1 MARIH
6 IEDLKDSCKC
16 NFVNISKFLVYCIQ
30 HGFYCGILFRDFGLS
45 TSEYKH
51 ILRIAGKDME
61 GGKKLIVAL
70 SEIKGVGYNF
80 AQVLIQS
87 LNINPNMRVGFLT
100 ENDIHEIEQAISN
113 PAKAGIPQWY
123 LNRRKNMDDGSNNH
137 IITSDLDFAASND
150 VEREKL
156 VMSWRGYR
164 HMFGLRVRGQCT
176 RTTGRRGGAVG
187 VKKVKMMPGAAP
199 PAAAPSAAAPPAGG
213 TAGGGTTNTAPPPK
227 EPAKK

>member
-1 MARIH
+1 MSA
-6 IEDLKDSCKC
+6 
-16 NFVNISKFLVYCIQ
+16 
-30 HGFYCGILFRDFGLS
+30 
-45 TSEYKH
+45 SEYKH
-51 ILRIAGKDME
+51 ILRIAGKDIE

-100 ENDIHEIEQAISN
+100 ESDIHEIEQAISN
-113 PAKAGIPQWY
+113 PARAGIPQWY

-137 IITSDLDFAASND
+137 MITSDLDFAASND
-150 VEREKL
+150 IEREKL

-187 VKKVKMMPGAAP
+187 VKKVKVMPGAEPVAAAA
-199 PAAAPSAAAPPAGG
+199 AAAPAAGAPAAPAAG
-213 TAGGGTTNTAPPPK
+213 AGTTNPAPPSK

>member
-1 MARIH
+1 MSA
-6 IEDLKDSCKC
+6 
-16 NFVNISKFLVYCIQ
+16 
-30 HGFYCGILFRDFGLS
+30 
-45 TSEYKH
+45 SEYKH
-51 ILRIAGKDME
+51 ILRIAGKDIE

-113 PAKAGIPQWY
+113 PARAGIPQWY

-137 IITSDLDFAASND
+137 MITSDLGFAVSND
-150 VEREKL
+150 IEREKL

-199 PAAAPSAAAPPAGG
+199 AAPSAAAAAAAPPAGATSG
-213 TAGGGTTNTAPPPK
+213 AGTTNQAPPSK

>member
-1 MARIH
+1 MSA
-6 IEDLKDSCKC
+6 
-16 NFVNISKFLVYCIQ
+16 
-30 HGFYCGILFRDFGLS
+30 
-45 TSEYKH
+45 SEYKH
-51 ILRIAGKDME
+51 ILRIAGKDIE

-87 LNINPNMRVGFLT
+87 LNINPNMRVGLLT
-100 ENDIHEIEQAISN
+100 ENDIREIEQAISN
-113 PAKAGIPQWY
+113 PARAGIPQWY

-137 IITSDLDFAASND
+137 MITSDLDFAASND
-150 VEREKL
+150 IEREKL

-187 VKKVKMMPGAAP
+187 VKKVKAMPGAAA
-199 PAAAPSAAAPPAGG
+199 AAAPGAAAAAPGAAAAPAAGSG
-213 TAGGGTTNTAPPPK
+213 GGGTTNPAPPSK

>member
-1 MARIH
+1 MSA
-6 IEDLKDSCKC
+6 
-16 NFVNISKFLVYCIQ
+16 
-30 HGFYCGILFRDFGLS
+30 
-45 TSEYKH
+45 SEYKH
-51 ILRIAGKDME
+51 ILRIAGKDIE

-87 LNINPNMRVGFLT
+87 LNINPNMRVGLLT
-100 ENDIHEIEQAISN
+100 ENDIREIEQVISN
-113 PAKAGIPQWY
+113 PARAGIPQWY

-137 IITSDLDFAASND
+137 MITSDLDFAASND
-150 VEREKL
+150 IEREKL

-187 VKKVKMMPGAAP
+187 VKKVKAMPGAA
-199 PAAAPSAAAPPAGG
+199 AAAPGAAPAAPGAAAPAAGS
-213 TAGGGTTNTAPPPK
+213 GGSEGTTNPAPPPK